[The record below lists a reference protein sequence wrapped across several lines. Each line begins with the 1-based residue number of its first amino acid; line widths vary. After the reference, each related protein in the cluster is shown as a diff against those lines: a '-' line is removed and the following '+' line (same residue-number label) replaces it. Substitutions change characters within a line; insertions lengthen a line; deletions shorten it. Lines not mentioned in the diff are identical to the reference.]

1 MTKALNKTFSLIHEI
16 QLEKVDNWSL
26 FEFSKSLQLR
36 MESLLENKKADQF
49 TTDEIAELYAIGDL
63 DRILTHINAIL
74 AAQKPISKL
83 RQTT

>member
-26 FEFSKSLQLR
+26 FKFSKSLQLR
-36 MESLLENKKADQF
+36 MESLLEKKKADQF

-63 DRILTHINAIL
+63 DRILTHINAML
-74 AAQKPISKL
+74 AAQKAN
-83 RQTT
+83 